1 MVSNAAIG
9 SIIVQII
16 ICVLIPISALIY
28 FRKKYK
34 ISFKIVGVG
43 IVFFIGFSQI
53 LEKTLHVFIL
63 GNPATAPLL
72 KNSFIY
78 AIYGGLTA
86 GIFEELG
93 RFIAFYFLLKKYQEY
108 KDGLAYGIGH
118 GGIESLLI
126 GATTGAQTLVFAF
139 AINNGTFA
147 QMIEKVP
154 QLSSVQD
161 ALVHNPPYLYLF
173 GGVERLV
180 AFIMQIALTLLVL
193 YGVKQKKYMFVGL
206 AVFLH
211 AFTDFFAA
219 LYQRGQI
226 SLFVIEGL
234 MILFGIGAYMIIR
247 NIKTKFTLEHAS

>member
-9 SIIVQII
+9 SIIVQIAI
-16 ICVLIPISALIY
+16 SVLIPIIALIY
-28 FRKKYK
+28 FRKKYR

-43 IVFFIGFSQI
+43 VVFFLGFSQI
-53 LEKTLHVFIL
+53 LEKTLHVFIF
-63 GNPATAPLL
+63 GNPATASLL
-72 KNSFIY
+72 NNPFIY
-78 AIYGGLTA
+78 ALYGGLTA

-126 GATTGAQTLVFAF
+126 GAAVSAQTLVFAF

-147 QMIEKVP
+147 KLIEKAP
-154 QLSSVQD
+154 QLSAIQD
-161 ALVHNPPYLYLF
+161 ALIHNPPYLYLF

-180 AFIMQIALTLLVL
+180 AFIMQIAFTMLVL
-193 YGVKQKKYMFVGL
+193 YGIKYKKHKFVGL

-211 AFTDFFAA
+211 AFVDFFAA

-226 SLFVIEGL
+226 HLFVIEGL
-234 MILFGIGAYMIIR
+234 MILFGIVAYMIIR
-247 NIKTKFTLEHAS
+247 KIKTKFTLEHAS